1 MRRRALLT
9 LEFMPAHGGIE
20 RVLHE
25 RARRAAPERLTVF
38 APWTEGAE
46 EFDARQ
52 PFAVRRSRSALFGI
66 PLVGAALKALAP
78 WRAFLREHRREPF
91 AQLECGQAF
100 PYPVLASLCPH
111 ARTLPRLVWVHG
123 NDLLKI
129 ARLPVVGP
137 LLRRSL
143 RGSDRVIVLSSA
155 VRELVAGAGVDPAR
169 IRTVRHTI
177 DARRFGPAAP
187 DPELV
192 RRHGLAG
199 RRPILTVGRLVERK
213 GVDRVIEALPGLA
226 AAHPDLVYL
235 VAGSGPQEA
244 ALRAL
249 ARKLGVE
256 DRVRFIGAVADAD
269 LPRVYNLA
277 TVFVMP
283 SRFISRKATIE
294 GFGLVYLEAGA
305 SGLPIV
311 AGRSGGVTDVVR
323 HAENGLLVDPDSPA
337 QIAEAVGFLL
347 EHPEEARRMGERGRA
362 QALEPAN
369 WEVLSLG
376 G

>member
-1 MRRRALLT
+1 MRRRALVT

-25 RARRAAPERLTVF
+25 RALHAAPERLTVF
-38 APWTEGAE
+38 APWTEGADA
-46 EFDARQ
+46 FDAVQ
-52 PFAVRRSRSALFGI
+52 PFEVRRSRSPLFRV
-66 PLVGAALKALAP
+66 PLLGTALKALAP

-100 PYPVLASLCPH
+100 PHPVLADLCGR
-111 ARTLPRLVWVHG
+111 ARGLPRLVWVHG

-129 ARLPVVGP
+129 ARLPVIGR
-137 LLRRSL
+137 LLRRAL
-143 RGSDRVIVLSSA
+143 RGSDRVIVLSSV

-199 RRPILTVGRLVERK
+199 RRALLTVGRLVERK
-213 GVDRVIEALPGLA
+213 GVDRTLEALATLA
-226 AAHPDLVYL
+226 AARADLVYL

-244 ALRAL
+244 ALRRR
-249 ARKLGVE
+249 ARELGVE

-269 LPRVYNLA
+269 LPRLYNLA

-283 SRFISRKATIE
+283 SRFIRRKATIE

-305 SGLPIV
+305 SGLPVV
-311 AGRSGGVTDVVR
+311 AGRAGGVTDVVR
-323 HAENGLLVDPDSPA
+323 HGENGLLVDPDAPA

-347 EHPEEARRMGERGRA
+347 DHPEEARRMGERGRA

-369 WEVLSLG
+369 WDVLSLG
-376 G
+376 R